1 MAEDDPNS
9 TPLQRSHS
17 DEEREWRRNRAE
29 VEQRGIAESKKVIEA
44 GEAYQARLIDA
55 MKRRSNADRTFI
67 DAVKLAKQLVKD
79 TGLEGEIRPYY
90 EIRYTVAQGIKA
102 AIHGREDISA
112 TLLIQREIL
121 RRLDDIKVLIW
132 IVIIALG
139 FLAYKLF

>member
-1 MAEDDPNS
+1 MADDDLNS
-9 TPLQRSHS
+9 TPLQRSRS

-29 VEQRGIAESKKVIEA
+29 AEQRGIAESKKVIED
-44 GEAYQARLIDA
+44 GEAYQATLMDA

-67 DAVKLAKQLVKD
+67 DAVKLAKQQVKD
-79 TGLEGEIRPYY
+79 NGLVGEIRPYY

-102 AIHGREDISA
+102 AIHGREDVSA

-121 RRLDDIKVLIW
+121 RRLDDIKVLVW

-139 FLAYKLF
+139 FLVYKIF